1 MSSLPSSAKPLILT
15 LNPAERARSRRV
27 MLLMAVLVVLG
38 IGDLAL
44 TITHAFSIG
53 MDEVNPLGAY
63 LIRSKSILG
72 LTLFKLGSIG
82 ITVGLLLKVRH
93 RRFAE
98 AASWMLAAI
107 MVSLTFHWY
116 QYNLDLTHELAAANY
131 AQVAHEMRVVVADV
145 PTP

>member
-1 MSSLPSSAKPLILT
+1 MSSLSVSAKPLNLP
-15 LNPAERARSRRV
+15 LSPSDRARARRV
-27 MLLMAVLVVLG
+27 TLLMAVLVVLG
-38 IGDLAL
+38 IGDLVL

-63 LIRSKSILG
+63 LIRSQSILG

-82 ITVGLLLKVRH
+82 VTVGLLLKVRH

-98 AASWMLAAI
+98 AASWMLAAV
-107 MVSLTFHWY
+107 MVSLTFHWH
-116 QYNLDLTHELAAANY
+116 QYNLDLTHELAASNY
-131 AQVAHEMRVVVADV
+131 SQVAQEMRLVVADV

>member
-1 MSSLPSSAKPLILT
+1 MSVPLASSSVLILPHT
-15 LNPAERARSRRV
+15 PAERARSRRV

-53 MDEVNPLGAY
+53 MNEVNPVGSY
-63 LIRSKSILG
+63 LIRNNSVLG

-93 RRFAE
+93 QRFAE
-98 AASWMLAAI
+98 AASWMLAAV
-107 MVSLTFHWY
+107 MVTLTFHWY
-116 QYNLDLTHELAAANY
+116 QYNLDLAHELASNNY
-131 AQVAHEMRVVVADV
+131 AQVSQVMRVVVADV